1 MTHVLESIYPGVLML
16 FMMMQLIRHDV

>member
-1 MTHVLESIYPGVLML
+1 MPHVLESIYPGVLML